1 MIEIQIVPSDIRRNV
16 RYVFFDRRR
25 VVIAILVLTFVL
37 AGIIGSMAAAPTV
50 IRRVYKDNYVK
61 SMSVERDIQRERLR
75 ENIVQMNSLE
85 RSLEDHRV
93 RVEKLITIYGLEH
106 NLGQGGFSIPLH
118 GRNDSADVQLGDAQN
133 RETAL
138 RHSMLK
144 LQQQLDAL
152 VQYEAANAA
161 MVRHTPSILPVPSDQ
176 FVLTSPFGM
185 RISPFTR
192 AADFHKGLDL
202 SAPTGT
208 PIYAAADGI
217 VSFAGR
223 FPLRLNVSW
232 WRFGNVVVVNH
243 SDRFITIYG
252 HCDEI
257 KVRRGQNVKQGAV
270 IATVGSTG
278 WSTNSHLH
286 YEVRSDLEAP
296 GNYIP
301 IDPRIYILNYQWNNE
316 ASLLMRSRTSKD
328 YKDFDPLP
336 SAFVGKG
343 EAVKVHAKGRG
354 RRRA

>member
-16 RYVFFDRRR
+16 RYVFLDRRR
-25 VVIAILVLTFVL
+25 VAIAIAVLTFVL

-50 IRRVYKDNYVK
+50 IRRVYKNNYAK

-75 ENIVQMNSLE
+75 ENVVQMNSLE

-93 RVEKLITIYGLEH
+93 RVEKLITVYGLEH
-106 NLGQGGFSIPLH
+106 SLGQGGLSIPL
-118 GRNDSADVQLGDAQN
+118 RSKNDLDDLQLDDARH

-138 RHSMLK
+138 RHAMAR
-144 LQQQLDAL
+144 LQQQLDLLA
-152 VQYEAANAA
+152 QYEAANAA
-161 MVRHTPSILPVPSDQ
+161 LVRHTPSILPVPSDQ

-223 FPLRLNVSW
+223 YPLRESVNW
-232 WRFGNVVVVNH
+232 WRFGNVVVINH
-243 SDRFITIYG
+243 ADRFITIYG
-252 HCDEI
+252 HCDGI
-257 KVRRGQNVKQGAV
+257 KVRRGQEVRQGQV
-270 IATVGSTG
+270 VATVGSTG

-286 YEVRSDLEAP
+286 YEVRSDLEQP
-296 GNYIP
+296 GSYVA

-316 ASLLMRSRTSKD
+316 DNLLMRSRTAKD
-328 YKDFDPLP
+328 YKDFEPLP
-336 SAFVGKG
+336 PAFVSKG
-343 EAVKVHAKGRG
+343 EGPVRSKRHG